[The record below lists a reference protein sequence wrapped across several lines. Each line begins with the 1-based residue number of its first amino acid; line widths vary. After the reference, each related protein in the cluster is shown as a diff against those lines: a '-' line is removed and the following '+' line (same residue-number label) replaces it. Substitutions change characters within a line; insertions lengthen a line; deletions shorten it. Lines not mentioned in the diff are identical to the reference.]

1 MKHTT
6 RMVRKRLLPLAAL
19 LLSAPVVAGNGWS
32 IDWWTMDGGGEIFT
46 GGGSWTLSGSV
57 GQWDATQANAQTG
70 GSWSLTGG
78 FWSLETSGG
87 DTLFSDGFES

>member
-1 MKHTT
+1 MNCATG
-6 RMVRKRLLPLAAL
+6 MVRKRLLPLAAL
-19 LLSAPVVAGNGWS
+19 LLSAPAAAGNDWS
-32 IDWWTMDGGGEIFT
+32 IDWRTIDGGGEIFT
-46 GGGSWTLSGSV
+46 GGGSWELSGSI

-78 FWSLETSGG
+78 FWSLDTSGG